1 MTETPENMYMVGR
14 PDLSALRVAN
24 GAIEQAGNEIRLNID
39 HAALAA
45 AFGVDD
51 PNIASRLLGQLI
63 NLVQPDP
70 GKMIDPATINALIAT
85 VHGIAP
91 GNALEAM
98 IATMLVAAQHAALD
112 ASRRAMHPD
121 QTPAGRQGYLG
132 LALKAMRTCAQLV
145 ETLNHGRGKGPV
157 QRVIVERVTVRDGG
171 QAVVVPSVQGIDLM
185 NSTGSPLEESNH

>member
-1 MTETPENMYMVGR
+1 MTETPENIVRAGLDHVVGR
-14 PDLSALRVAN
+14 PDLSVLRVAN
-24 GAIEQAGNEIRLNID
+24 GAMEQAGSEIRLNID

-45 AFGVDD
+45 VFGVDD

-63 NLVQPDP
+63 NLVQPES
-70 GKMIDPATINALIAT
+70 GKPIDPPTINPLIAI
-85 VHGIAP
+85 VQGIAP

-112 ASRRAMHPD
+112 ASRRATHPD

-132 LALKAMRTCAQLV
+132 LALKAMRTFAQLV

-157 QRVIVERVTVRDGG
+157 QRVVVERVTVRDGG
-171 QAVVVPSVQGIDLM
+171 QAVVGAV
-185 NSTGSPLEESNH
+185 GSRD